1 MVFLWLKREKPAQS
15 HKTKWAS
22 TNKHRDQYDEKS
34 KIPST
39 SKQEDATKDKSSTKN
54 SAENLNF
61 ADQDF
66 ASHDEPSQ
74 NSQSHKTKWAS
85 TNKHHDQHDGKSKI
99 PSTSKEE
106 DVKNNSAENLNF
118 ADQDFVSHDEPSQN
132 YRHNPLISYIV
143 EVLQLL
149 FQEFRL
155 TGYNS
160 PSGIYCISNSSNFNC
175 GPTFINVIKGSA
187 SEKVN
192 SGVTS
197 NKLDRS
203 RGRPIKV
210 RKGVFDSKRIISDE
224 DIQVVSQYIADDW
237 KILIKSLPGIT
248 SYSSSFHQSLIDAL
262 DSQDDVNLAELALL
276 KWKETLPQV
285 SNIGNLAKILFS
297 IDHPDVVTILNP

>member
-132 YRHNPLISYIV
+132 C
-143 EVLQLL
+143 
-149 FQEFRL
+149 
-155 TGYNS
+155 YNS